1 MNITTKGKQ
10 EQRRAQETLG
20 AFEVLPRGAMPVG
33 MAVDVFSKHLCVGLG
48 SADLQLWGPAGG
60 VPLNSGSQASQNLG
74 DSSAMRSA

>member
-1 MNITTKGKQ
+1 MNITIKGKQ

-48 SADLQLWGPAGG
+48 SADLQL
-60 VPLNSGSQASQNLG
+60 
-74 DSSAMRSA
+74 